1 MAVQVTN
8 LSRSLLTIQLNSGES
23 IHLAPKERS
32 RTIDEFEIADN
43 RWLDE
48 LQRRHLAAVRP
59 AGAGAERIE
68 SARAKGRGAARKV

>member
-48 LQRRHLAAVRP
+48 LQRRHLAAVQP
-59 AGAGAERIE
+59 AGGERAE
-68 SARAKGRGAARKV
+68 SGRGRGRGTARKV

>member
-1 MAVQVTN
+1 MPVQVTN
-8 LSRSLLTIQLNSGES
+8 LSRSLVTLELNTGES

-48 LQRRHLAAVRP
+48 LQRRQLAAVQT
-59 AGAGAERIE
+59 AGAERAE
-68 SARAKGRGAARKV
+68 SGRGRGRGAARKV